1 LLDELGCREYSA
13 QVSTIAQPDRAM
25 GFVLSSLYFVTYYL
39 TPPVL
44 FGRLAEARIEL
55 ILAALVC
62 LVSLPALK
70 KSLILKTPQS
80 LASIGLFVAG
90 FLSVLIGMHWGGG
103 AIRAFAAIAP
113 CAIAYFLVCLH
124 CKTKK
129 KVQGIVLVLLLVCL
143 FVIAHGYI
151 DLRYGIAG
159 GNSLQPG
166 STESA
171 SEDQWN
177 IDHPYVLVMNN
188 DAGDSFY
195 RLRGLG
201 LINDPND
208 FGQLLACTIP
218 LTFIFWR
225 PDKKLWNSVFVL
237 LPICMLLFGAY
248 LTHSR
253 GTLVALMAVAVVAAK
268 RRIGILPALLF
279 AGFLFAAAMA
289 LQFTGGREISAQ
301 SGSDRTALWSSGLQ
315 MMKSHPIFGVGLGS
329 FADNCDGC
337 GHTAHNSV
345 MVCAGELGM
354 FGLCCWSLF
363 LFPTIR
369 DALAIASPA
378 KVGDEEPKVTE
389 VGAISPRAENAEEI
403 GKAEINDLG
412 RLLVLSLTGF
422 LVAGWFLSRAYVMT
436 FFLLG
441 GMVEV
446 VYEMALRRG
455 MIASRLPLARVL
467 PYSGGL
473 AVSLVLLMYVVLRIM
488 NLMH

>member
-1 LLDELGCREYSA
+1 
-13 QVSTIAQPDRAM
+13 M
-25 GFVLSSLYFVTYYL
+25 GFVLSILYFVTYYL

-44 FGRLAEARIEL
+44 FGPLAVARIEL

-70 KSLILKTPQS
+70 RSFILKTSQT
-80 LASIGLFVAG
+80 LATVGLFFAG
-90 FLSVLIGMHWGGG
+90 SLSVLIGMRWRGG
-103 AIRAFAAIAP
+103 AVQSFTAFIP
-113 CAIAYFLVCLH
+113 CAFAYFLVCLH
-124 CKTKK
+124 CNSKK
-129 KVQGIVLVLLLVCL
+129 KLQGIVLILLFVCL

-151 DLRYGIAG
+151 DLRHGVTG
-159 GNSLQPG
+159 SVPLQPG
-166 STESA
+166 VTESA
-171 SEDQWN
+171 NENQWN
-177 IDHPYVLVMNN
+177 IEHPYLLAMNN
-188 DAGDSFY
+188 DAGESFY

-208 FGQLLACTIP
+208 FGQLLVCVIP
-218 LTFIFWR
+218 LVFIFWR
-225 PDKKLWNSVFVL
+225 PKRAFLNFMFVL
-237 LPICMLLFGAY
+237 LPVGVLLFGAY

-253 GTLVALMAVAVVAAK
+253 GTLVALTAVAVVAAR
-268 RRIGILPALLF
+268 RRIGTLPALLT
-279 AGFLFAAAMA
+279 AGVLFVSAMA
-289 LQFTGGREISAQ
+289 LHFTGGREISAQ

-315 MMKSHPIFGVGLGS
+315 MLKSHPLFGVGLGS

-345 MVCAGELGM
+345 MVCAAELGL
-354 FGLCCWSLF
+354 FGLYFWCLF

-369 DALAIASPA
+369 DALAIASRA
-378 KVGDEEPKVTE
+378 KVSEAGPMEPVKEKFPLSTRKIE
-389 VGAISPRAENAEEI
+389 AID
-403 GKAEINDLG
+403 KAEVNRLG

-455 MIASRLPLARVL
+455 MIAPRLSLARVL
-467 PYSGGL
+467 LFAGVL
-473 AVSLVLLMYVVLRIM
+473 AISLVLLMYIMLRIT